1 MSQSSQYSILAVL
14 LAAAVTTAHAQPVV
28 EEYATGFVN
37 PIGITADAHGNLW
50 VAEQGTGSG
59 NTSRVSVVTPD
70 GQVHPFLIDI
80 PSNTPAFEPIGAEH
94 VAFDSDGK
102 ALVLSGAWGTGPLN
116 ESVLVVD
123 TTGFLAGG
131 TPRSVADRDT
141 AFPVGPYVRDQGG
154 VPNPYRI
161 VVLANGDWLVV
172 DASYNGIIRRDHAS
186 GTLSDFCKFSPIG
199 QVEAV
204 PTGIAFDG
212 TDFFVGTLTG
222 LPVPPGAA
230 KVYRV
235 TSAGAKSEF
244 KGGFTAI
251 VDLAINPVDG
261 SLFVLQHARFA
272 GGWADGTGSLL
283 RVRGG
288 VMDTLLVDMWRPS
301 GMAFTSDGTL
311 YISSYSL
318 DNIVKVTGLNTVVEP
333 APTSVAFGPVLT
345 SVPDTL
351 SFRIRNVD
359 TLSHSVTGMTTPGS
373 PYAIVNP
380 PMLPLVIPGR
390 SSVELRVAFE
400 PGSVGA
406 FPDSVVISTDDPA
419 RPSFAVSLSGSGAA
433 ITETAVRGVM
443 YSVTIRHPVGAGQ
456 HD

>member
-1 MSQSSQYSILAVL
+1 MSQRSQYWILAL
-14 LAAAVTTAHAQPVV
+14 LIAAAGTTTHAQPVV

-59 NTSRVSVVTPD
+59 TTSRVSVVTPD
-70 GQVHPFLIDI
+70 GQVHPFLVDI

-94 VAFDSDGK
+94 VAFDSNGK
-102 ALVLSGAWGTGPLN
+102 ALVLSGAWGTGSLY
-116 ESVLVVD
+116 ESILVVD

-141 AFPVGPYVRDQGG
+141 SFPVGPYVRDQGG

-161 VVLANGDWLVV
+161 VVLVNGDWLVV
-172 DASYNGIIRRDHAS
+172 DASYNGIIRRDRAT

-230 KVYRV
+230 KVYKV
-235 TSAGAKSEF
+235 TTAGTKTEF

-261 SLFVLQHARFA
+261 SLFVLQHARFS

-288 VMDTLLVDMWRPS
+288 LVDTLLVDMHRPS

-318 DNIVKVTGLNTVVEP
+318 DNIIRVTGLNTVIEP
-333 APTSVAFGPVLT
+333 APAAVAFGPVLT
-345 SVPDTL
+345 SVSDTL
-351 SFRIRNVD
+351 SFRIRNLD
-359 TLSHSVTGMTTPGS
+359 TLGHSVTGIATPGPAFALS
-373 PYAIVNP
+373 QSADIATDPSRPAH
-380 PMLPLVIPGR
+380 R
-390 SSVELRVAFE
+390 SSFE
-400 PGSVGA
+400 
-406 FPDSVVISTDDPA
+406 
-419 RPSFAVSLSGSGAA
+419 
-433 ITETAVRGVM
+433 
-443 YSVTIRHPVGAGQ
+443 
-456 HD
+456 